1 MVPLLAITAYRSLL
15 GGGLRVLDNRMR
27 AIDQDLSGTTG
38 DGCSIRLTNHG
49 FGFMRT
55 LISDLF

>member
-1 MVPLLAITAYRSLL
+1 MVPLLAITAYKSLL
-15 GGGLRVLDNRMR
+15 GGGLRVLDNLIR
-27 AIDQDLSGTTG
+27 AIDLDLRGTTG